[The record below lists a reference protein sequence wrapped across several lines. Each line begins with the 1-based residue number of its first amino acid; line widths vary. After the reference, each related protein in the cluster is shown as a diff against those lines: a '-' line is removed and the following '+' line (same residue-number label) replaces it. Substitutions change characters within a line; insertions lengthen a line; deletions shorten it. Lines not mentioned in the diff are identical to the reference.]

1 MDLAQLPPIFLPTA
15 AGRGDH
21 QEDTQLPHPEL
32 PEPDVAAAVSSP
44 QHHHACRCT
53 WFIFRF
59 SGVGEFRK
67 CQTPAATACT
77 TTRMMASSPTLA
89 PSSPTPGR
97 GPVHGGCG
105 LVASSGNP
113 IPSIFLR
120 RRAHPPDS
128 PAGIK
133 AVAWTLPPSTKE
145 GVSSRRWRRPCST
158 SYFVVPA
165 IRGVPLKTVPSPFCF
180 FYYLLLL
187 LLLIGLCMVQWIQ
200 HDASAAITCFLVYH
214 PGTMGASS
222 SSSIPSYCTTAGVH
236 TPYSFWSISTSYCSS
251 CANQSLKL

>member
-1 MDLAQLPPIFLPTA
+1 MDLAQLSPIFLPAA

-59 SGVGEFRK
+59 RCRGVPKMPDSNGNGMHHEKDDGLFTNSGPILPNAWPWPCARRMRLGRFLRE
-67 CQTPAATACT
+67 PYPLNLGAAASTS
-77 TTRMMASSPTLA
+77 TRSA
-89 PSSPTPGR
+89 G
-97 GPVHGGCG
+97 GHQGCG
-105 LVASSGNP
+105 LDLAALYQGRSE
-113 IPSIFLR
+113 L
-120 RRAHPPDS
+120 AQM
-128 PAGIK
+128 
-133 AVAWTLPPSTKE
+133 AVAVLHQLFCGSCNQGSSSQDSSLP
-145 GVSSRRWRRPCST
+145 
-158 SYFVVPA
+158 
-165 IRGVPLKTVPSPFCF
+165 
-180 FYYLLLL
+180 LLLL
-187 LLLIGLCMVQWIQ
+187 LLPTVAVVVIGLCTVQWIQ

-214 PGTMGASS
+214 LGTMGASS